1 VACDPDPRGPPRTN
15 SDAPS
20 DEGDDALLFR
30 RAVADV
36 RPLPDRPPPPA
47 PPPPPPRARFRRA
60 DDAAALA
67 ESLTLGPGERLVESG
82 EEVAFR
88 RARLAPRVLDR
99 LRRGEYRV
107 VDEIDLHGMSAAE
120 ARSALGA
127 FLLESRRR
135 DRRCLRV
142 IHGKGRRSGPRGPV
156 LKQAVQV
163 WLRQHDPVLA
173 FASARNVDGGT
184 GALYVLL
191 EPER

>member
-1 VACDPDPRGPPRTN
+1 MPCEPDPRGPRTKPDPPGADN
-15 SDAPS
+15 
-20 DEGDDALLFR
+20 DDAELFR

-36 RPLPDRPPPPA
+36 RPLPDRAPPPA
-47 PPPPPPRARFRRA
+47 PPPPPPRATFRRA

-67 ESLTLGPGERLVESG
+67 ESLTLGPGELLTENG

-99 LRRGEYRV
+99 LRRGEFRV
-107 VDEIDLHGMSAAE
+107 ADEIDLHGLSAAE
-120 ARSALGA
+120 ARAALGE
-127 FLLESRRR
+127 FLLESRHR
-135 DRRCLRV
+135 DRRCVRV

-156 LKQAVQV
+156 LKHAVQV
-163 WLRQHDPVLA
+163 WLRQHDSVLA